1 MEATEVKKLKL
12 NARRI
17 HNTLLSNNKQL
28 RKLRLSETS
37 FLKNQETQEKR
48 TLKEQSIEKPSGV
61 RKALSSIKDK
71 IMSGPMSIFDKI
83 KELFGI
89 ILVGFLVNA
98 LPGIIRKIKK
108 FFDQNPGIINAIKE
122 TFKILGN
129 LGYGL
134 IKIVNSLTP
143 KDQQK
148 LTAEK
153 DEVDKG
159 INSLDGELNIIDRL
173 MTNLF
178 NAFGAPTP
186 QPAQPA
192 GSAQQFAQS
201 GGYGRYPTPQRKPT
215 APASSVPGIPA
226 PSSTQQSPPP
236 TSINFPPTPSTASPS
251 NLPVQKFSKGGTVQG
266 FQGGGTVY
274 IGKEGG
280 KKKKVTSSGT
290 FARPGGTAKGK
301 KARESVNAFED
312 FETNTKTS
320 GFLLNVQ
327 DENNKS
333 FNKLTK
339 NLSIFGDLIRGR
351 KDDKG
356 GGGGPGGG
364 PGGGQ
369 YPGQVSV
376 SSDSA
381 DFWLL
386 STGALFENSDPQGA
400 ADVAQVI
407 YNRVA
412 APGDPW
418 KTGGSIRKAILDP
431 NQFTPVSGYGGPS
444 EWDKIKDK
452 KTAIAFVEKNG
463 VPRSQLE
470 TISSALLDSS
480 RQSSARTFVGPR
492 DSFRATTHENIKY
505 DQLADD
511 TEVSRI
517 GHIFGFEPRG
527 AQIGKFRQ
535 GKLKPAQVSV
545 ETRGTVTPTAPPPR
559 PKGDIIPKEK
569 TVVVEGSFR
578 LRADAA
584 AAYLAMKAD
593 AKKAGVTIKLSSA
606 WRDSSVQ
613 AYLYDL
619 FIRGLGNLAAPPGS
633 SDHERGIAI
642 DLSSGIPWAQKNCTK
657 YGWYNSGMTFSQKEP
672 WHFDYRGG
680 YTPKKQSQIS
690 NLTLIGSIKN
700 IMGEM
705 NETEMNID
713 EYKIMIKD
721 GKLTIQMPSG
731 PMGLIPMDIEIE
743 KQNLQL
749 LKELESKLKT
759 KQKQYGNL
767 QSSTNDSSNV
777 LLATVQQPYI
787 IEKEVV
793 RYIER
798 NSEYISESG
807 GNVNM
812 EQLMALRL
820 V

>member
-71 IMSGPMSIFDKI
+71 MMSGPMSIFDKI

-108 FFDQNPGIINAIKE
+108 FFDENPGIINAIKE

-178 NAFGAPTP
+178 NVFGAPTP

-201 GGYGRYPTPQRKPT
+201 GGYGRYPTPSFGPQGFTPT
-215 APASSVPGIPA
+215 QKYLPYQPVSSQGFAPGARPA
-226 PSSTQQSPPP
+226 TLPPQSTP
-236 TSINFPPTPSTASPS
+236 TQTV
-251 NLPVQKFSKGGTVQG
+251 PVQKFSKGGTVQG
-266 FQGGGTVY
+266 LQGGGTVVN
-274 IGKEGG
+274 
-280 KKKKVTSSGT
+280 KKKVTSSGT

-301 KARESVNAFED
+301 KARESVDAFEG
-312 FETNTKTS
+312 FQKNTKTS

-333 FNKLTK
+333 FDKLTK
-339 NLSIFGDLIRGR
+339 NLSIFGDLIRSR
-351 KDDKG
+351 KDKKDD
-356 GGGGPGGG
+356 GGGGPDGG

-369 YPGQVSV
+369 YPGEVSV
-376 SSDSA
+376 SSDSS

-463 VPRSQLE
+463 IPRSQLE
-470 TISSALLDSS
+470 TIASALLDSS

-578 LRADAA
+578 LRSDAA

-705 NETEMNID
+705 NENEMNID

-787 IEKEVV
+787 IEREVV
-793 RYIER
+793 RYIGG

>member
-48 TLKEQSIEKPSGV
+48 ALKEQTIEKPSGV
-61 RKALSSIKDK
+61 KRALTSIKDK
-71 IMSGPMSIFDKI
+71 LISGPMSIFDKI

-89 ILVGFLVNA
+89 ILVGFLINT
-98 LPGIIRKIKK
+98 LPGLIKKLKK
-108 FFDQNPGIINAIKE
+108 FFDENPGIINAIKE

-134 IKIVNSLTP
+134 IQIVNSLTP

-148 LTAEK
+148 LTAER
-153 DEVDKG
+153 DEVNKG
-159 INSLDGELNIIDRL
+159 IDNLDSELNMIDRL
-173 MTNLF
+173 MVNLF
-178 NAFGAPTP
+178 NVFGAPTP

-192 GSAQQFAQS
+192 QPTASAFAQS
-201 GGYGRYPTPQRKPT
+201 GGYGRYPTPPQPQPQPQSNPLRP
-215 APASSVPGIPA
+215 SVE
-226 PSSTQQSPPP
+226 PPP
-236 TSINFPPTPSTASPS
+236 TVIPRPTPEETRGYA
-251 NLPVQKFSKGGTVQG
+251 KGGTVQG
-266 FQGGGTVY
+266 FQGGGTVT
-274 IGKEGG
+274 
-280 KKKKVTSSGT
+280 KKKKVTSPGT

-320 GFLLNVQ
+320 SFLLNVQ

-333 FNKLTK
+333 FSKLTK
-339 NLSIFGDLIRGR
+339 NLSIFGDLIKGR
-351 KDDKG
+351 KDGKEDERP
-356 GGGGPGGG
+356 PGGG

-369 YPGQVSV
+369 YPGEVSV

-400 ADVAQVI
+400 SDVAQVI

-412 APGDPW
+412 ASGDPW

-431 NQFTPVSGYGGPS
+431 GQFTPVSGYGGPS
-444 EWDKIKDK
+444 EWGKIKDK
-452 KTAIAFVEKNG
+452 NTAIAFVEKNG

-470 TISSALLDSS
+470 TIASALLDSS
-480 RQSSARTFVGPR
+480 RQSSSRTFVGSR
-492 DSFRATTHENIKY
+492 DSFRATTHENVKY

-535 GKLKPAQVSV
+535 GKLQPAQVSV
-545 ETRGTVTPTAPPPR
+545 ETRGTVTPTTPPPK

-578 LRADAA
+578 LRSDAA

-593 AKKAGVTIKLSSA
+593 AKKAGVTIKLISA

-705 NETEMNID
+705 NENEMNID
-713 EYKIMIKD
+713 EYKLIIKD
-721 GKLTIQMPSG
+721 EKLTIQMPSG

-787 IEKEVV
+787 VEREVV
-793 RYIER
+793 RYIGG
-798 NSEYISESG
+798 NSGYISESG